1 MRLILKNRYQSQ
13 IIEAYSIL
21 TPISRLRV
29 RPKALTIA
37 VTLAGLLPIMYGG
50 GAEEIM
56 TDLAARQLGL

>member
-37 VTLAGLLPIMYGG
+37 VTLAGLLPIMCGG
-50 GAEEIM
+50 GAEEI
-56 TDLAARQLGL
+56 